1 METDVSNANREEPAM
16 TKACQ
21 KDREQLNSLLRGE
34 LAAVETYEQAIPKFE
49 DDATMQ
55 ALTRFA
61 SGAAQRLPESQLR
74 DAATVQALTR
84 IAGDHRTSSS
94 MLRDSILSI
103 GGEPD
108 KSSGVWG
115 SFAKTVTGAA
125 KILGPQTVLAALREG
140 EEHGIVEY
148 DKAINNAELSS
159 DCLTMIRGDLLTL
172 CQKHLPVL
180 NQHIDSLKA

>member
-1 METDVSNANREEPAM
+1 MSNATREEPAM
-16 TKACQ
+16 SKACE
-21 KDREQLNSLLRGE
+21 KDCAQLNSLLRGE
-34 LAAVETYEQAIPKFE
+34 LAAVEAYEQAIPKFE
-49 DDATMQ
+49 
-55 ALTRFA
+55 
-61 SGAAQRLPESQLR
+61 

-94 MLRDSILSI
+94 MLRDSIRSI

-108 KSSGVWG
+108 KSSGAWG